1 MKKLAPSKQAEALK
15 YLFRNPLAVI
25 AERQKPKRSNKS
37 KVIKMA
43 WYVGDTDI
51 ELTDKTVDKMEEKEW
66 IKACGDGKYNLDET
80 GHALAEMMVGQKE
93 YDFSTGLWVKVD
105 NYDED
110 PLHKPDIVV
119 SATP

>member
-1 MKKLAPSKQAEALK
+1 MK